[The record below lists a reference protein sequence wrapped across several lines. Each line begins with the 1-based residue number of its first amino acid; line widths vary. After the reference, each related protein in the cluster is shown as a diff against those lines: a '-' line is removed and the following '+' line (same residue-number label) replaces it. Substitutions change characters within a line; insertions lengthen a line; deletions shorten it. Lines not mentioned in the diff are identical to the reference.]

1 MGLAYVA
8 KVSPPKLKGTM
19 QGGWLAATA
28 LGNLLSG
35 IVGVPYEKFELW
47 QTYGLLVVTSL
58 IAGGLMFF
66 MLKKLERA
74 ASS

>member
-1 MGLAYVA
+1 LHGCQR
-8 KVSPPKLKGTM
+8 KGKPKLKGTM

-28 LGNLLSG
+28 IGNMFSG
-35 IVGVPYEKFELW
+35 LVGTPYEKLELW
-47 QTYGLLVVTSL
+47 QTYGLLVLTSL

-66 MLKKLERA
+66 MLKKLEKA